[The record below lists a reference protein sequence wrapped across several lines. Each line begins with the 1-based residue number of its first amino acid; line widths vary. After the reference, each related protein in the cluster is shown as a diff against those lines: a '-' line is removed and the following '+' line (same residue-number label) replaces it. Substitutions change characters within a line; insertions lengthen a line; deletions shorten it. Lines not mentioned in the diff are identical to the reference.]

1 MKTITRLPVAVK
13 AERLWFDRAQPP
25 DGMGASAGHVERRLA
40 AILAAD
46 VAGYS
51 RLVGADEQGTL
62 AQWRAHWDEF
72 VEPNIREH
80 HGRVVRITGDGI
92 LAEFASVVNAVRC
105 AVALQRGMAK
115 RNMAIATERRIE
127 FRIGLNVGDVIIDRG
142 DMWGDGVNLAARL
155 EALAEPGGLCVSGRV
170 HEEVRD
176 KLDIAFED
184 IGQRQLKN
192 ITRPVQVY
200 CARLGGSAA
209 PAQPPALPDRPSAAV
224 GGRSIS
230 HGDRNA
236 VTLPPDDRRTW
247 RWVARNL
254 LFAVAVNGLGSLL
267 VTAAWWLAAPAAPSP
282 APHAKGTI
290 VLAGETDAAGN
301 RMRAPAPSIVA
312 LPFINLSGDAKQ
324 DYVADGIT
332 DSLTS
337 DLARALPGILVV
349 SRDTAFT
356 YRGRGV
362 DARQIGR
369 ELEVRYLLEGS
380 VLLEGERIRVNTR
393 LVETKEGS
401 QLWAERF
408 DAERK
413 GILQVQDEIV
423 ARVSRAIGL
432 KVVDIE
438 ARRSLRERPG
448 SAEFI
453 DLIMRGKAVLNRPS
467 SPATMIEARDLFEQ
481 ALKVQPTSVDGLAGV
496 ATTLVFEFLNGY
508 YDTGADKGLRRAELL
523 LDRALTIEPRHLMAL
538 KAKAALRRAQGR
550 FDDAIAAAEAVIAE
564 NPGEPWAYKEI
575 GLSTMYLGDPER
587 ALQWF
592 AKAERI
598 SPRDPGRWTWLDG
611 RGHALILLGRNDEA
625 IRALNSALD
634 ANPKNVAPHAFL
646 AAAYALLGRSDE
658 ARAALAAYEQMRP
671 GTRISTFRSRS
682 PVPLVLTSAKHQQ
695 QRERLNEGLRK
706 AGMPE

>member
-13 AERLWFDRAQPP
+13 AERLSFDRARPP
-25 DGMGASAGHVERRLA
+25 DGMGAATVERRLA

-62 AQWRAHWDEF
+62 AQWRAHWDELI
-72 VEPNIREH
+72 EPKIREH
-80 HGRVVRITGDGI
+80 QGRVVRITGDGI

-115 RNMAIATERRIE
+115 RNAHIATEQRIE
-127 FRIGLNVGDVIIDRG
+127 FRVGLNVGDVIIDRG
-142 DMWGDGVNLAARL
+142 DMWGEGVNLAARL

-170 HEEVRD
+170 HEEVHD
-176 KLDIAFED
+176 KLDIVFED
-184 IGQRQLKN
+184 VGKRQLKN
-192 ITRPVQVY
+192 IARPLQVY
-200 CARLGGSAA
+200 RARLDGSAA
-209 PAQPPALPDRPSAAV
+209 APSASLATSEADRKAATAAV
-224 GGRSIS
+224 
-230 HGDRNA
+230 DQ
-236 VTLPPDDRRTW
+236 RRAW
-247 RWVARNL
+247 RWAARNL

-267 VTAAWWLAAPAAPSP
+267 VTAAWWLAAPASPSP
-282 APHAKGTI
+282 APHTNGPI
-290 VLAGETDAAGN
+290 VLAGETDASAN
-301 RMRAPAPSIVA
+301 RTRAPLPSIVA

-324 DYVADGIT
+324 DYLADGIT

-356 YRGRGV
+356 YKGRGV

-448 SAEFI
+448 SAEFL

-467 SPATMIEARDLFEQ
+467 SPATMIEARDLFEH

-508 YDTGADKGLRRAELL
+508 YDTGADKRLRRAELL
-523 LDRALTIEPRHLMAL
+523 LDRALTIEPRHLIAL

-550 FDDAIAAAEAVIAE
+550 FDDAIAVAEAVIME

-598 SPRDPGRWTWLDG
+598 GPRDPGRWTWLDG
-611 RGHALILLGRNDEA
+611 RGHALILLGRDEEA

-634 ANPKNVAPHAFL
+634 ANPRNVAPHAFL

-671 GTRISTFRSRS
+671 GTRISTFRTRS
-682 PVPLVLTSAKHQQ
+682 PVPLALTSPKHQR

>member
-1 MKTITRLPVAVK
+1 MTGITRLPVAAKV
-13 AERLWFDRAQPP
+13 ERLARDLAQPP
-25 DGMGASAGHVERRLA
+25 GGKGATVERRLV

-51 RLVGADEQGTL
+51 RLVGADEQGAL
-62 AQWRAHWDEF
+62 ARWRAHWDELI
-72 VEPNIREH
+72 EPTIRAH
-80 HGRVVRITGDGI
+80 RGRVVRITGDGI
-92 LAEFASVVNAVRC
+92 LAELASVVNAVRC
-105 AVALQRGMAK
+105 AVALQRGMAE
-115 RNMAIATERRIE
+115 RNATVPAEQRME

-142 DMWGDGVNLAARL
+142 DMWGEGVNVAARL

-170 HEEVRD
+170 HDEVCD
-176 KLDIAFED
+176 KLDIIFED
-184 IGQRQLKN
+184 IGERQLKN
-192 ITRPVQVY
+192 IARPLRVY
-200 CARLGGSAA
+200 RARLTGSAA
-209 PAQPPALPDRPSAAV
+209 GLVDGATTAEDAPGAA
-224 GGRSIS
+224 
-230 HGDRNA
+230 
-236 VTLPPDDRRTW
+236 DRRSW
-247 RWVARNL
+247 RWAARSL

-267 VTAAWWLAAPAAPSP
+267 VTAAWWLAAPVITQP
-282 APHAKGTI
+282 APPAKQAI
-290 VLAGETDAAGN
+290 ALAGETDASGGRA
-301 RMRAPAPSIVA
+301 RAPLPSIVA

-324 DYVADGIT
+324 DYLADGIT

-356 YRGRGV
+356 YKGRSA

-380 VLLEGERIRVNTR
+380 VLVEGERIRVNTR

-408 DAERK
+408 DAERR
-413 GILQVQDEIV
+413 GILQVQDEIL

-438 ARRSLRERPG
+438 ARRSLRERPDG
-448 SAEFI
+448 AEHI

-467 SPATMIEARDLFEQ
+467 SPATMIEARALFEQ

-496 ATTLVFEFLNGY
+496 ATTLVFEFVNGY
-508 YDTGADKGLRRAELL
+508 YDTASDKRLHRAEQL

-587 ALQWF
+587 ALVWF

-598 SPRDPGRWTWLDG
+598 GPRDPGRWTWLDG
-611 RGHALILLGRNDEA
+611 RGHALILLGRDEEA

-634 ANPKNVAPHAFL
+634 ANPKNVPPHAFL
-646 AAAYALLGRSDE
+646 AAAYALLGRIDE
-658 ARAALAAYEQMRP
+658 ARTELAAYEEARP
-671 GTRISTFRSRS
+671 GTRISTFRTRS
-682 PVPLVLTSAKHQQ
+682 PVPLALTSVRHQQ
-695 QRERLNEGLRK
+695 QRERLSEGLRK